1 MSNLKFNY
9 ESLQDTETIKA
20 YLESLIDSIQ
30 KGTITLKSNG
40 EEISMQL
47 DNLMKFTVR
56 AKKKDGLNKLNIKL
70 SWTESKE
77 EKLDTSKPMTIS

>member
-9 ESLQDTETIKA
+9 ESLQDTETIKT

-30 KGTITLKSNG
+30 KGCINLKSNG
-40 EEISMQL
+40 EEISMQVDDL
-47 DNLMKFTVR
+47 VKFTVR

-70 SWTESKE
+70 SWAESKDK
-77 EKLDTSKPMTIS
+77 KLDTSKPMIIS